1 MIELAAPVEFLG
13 IIMNTF
19 PKYFWG
25 NYNNDTEAW
34 IGIKSMAQVR
44 FEHGESISMHLY
56 ISNEHKTTISYAPES
71 EEGKLILQLIK
82 ETRKYFSSPKNSSYQ
97 NFYSAILLKQSE
109 QIIKHY
115 FKEPEA

>member
-1 MIELAAPVEFLG
+1 MIELAAPVEFLEV
-13 IIMNTF
+13 IMNTF

-34 IGIKSMAQVR
+34 IGIKSLAQVR
-44 FEHGESISMHLY
+44 LEYATSPSIHLY
-56 ISNEHKTTISYAPES
+56 INNEFKMSVSYATES
-71 EEGKLILQLIK
+71 TEGKLILQLIK

-97 NFYSAILLKQSE
+97 NFYSTILLKQSE